1 MHSSVT
7 AHANPTDIKEKN
19 GQKNGT
25 DIFLHRYRTGFM
37 LPKLFCFSMSCCF
50 SLSGSHLIA
59 RSRRSPFSFS
69 FPYASSFSRLSK
81 LNCTLDSPFTFHFL
95 SACNAFFSQKLTCF
109 HRNSTWWSFILS
121 LDSTLYY
128 YYDLYLFLYLV
139 QVLFNLLTA
148 YAS

>member
-59 RSRRSPFSFS
+59 RSRRSPFSFP

-95 SACNAFFSQKLTCF
+95 SACKTLFSLSSLAFIETQFGAVLHFHWTRPFTFFTIYKSISRSGHIKSFLQLTP
-109 HRNSTWWSFILS
+109 H
-121 LDSTLYY
+121 
-128 YYDLYLFLYLV
+128 
-139 QVLFNLLTA
+139 
-148 YAS
+148 